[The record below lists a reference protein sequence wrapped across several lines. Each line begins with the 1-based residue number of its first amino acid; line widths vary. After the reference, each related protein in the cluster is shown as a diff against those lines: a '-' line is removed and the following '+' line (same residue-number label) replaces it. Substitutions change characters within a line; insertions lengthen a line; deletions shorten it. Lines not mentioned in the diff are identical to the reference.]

1 MHFRELTYL
10 AFLVSRQ
17 APQLLFSGGIPV
29 QLQIEYWL
37 AGKSR
42 TDQWMRLMKAMESE
56 TPCCE
61 RPQASG
67 IGTRAVE
74 ALAAEVFATEL
85 LSRVW
90 AAFCCGLD
98 QLGHSPQVEP
108 LAHSVLMG
116 HLQAVDRAKRL
127 VNQYSQNGSRLSP
140 LLQQLPAIVAGWTD
154 QLVGWMSSWVP
165 VAQYAADPDRAAE
178 FASEWRTQGTH
189 SPLVWKLLRS
199 LMDNRLA
206 ALPDGPLG
214 TREFNL
220 RLGMAVLGCLPR
232 DAIVGSEFASFLYPY
247 WVSRLAEHAQSLVD
261 HAVDMESR

>member
-29 QLQIEYWL
+29 DLQIEYWL
-37 AGKSR
+37 AGKTR

-56 TPCCE
+56 TPDCE
-61 RPQASG
+61 RPRGLAE
-67 IGTRAVE
+67 GTRAVE

-116 HLQAVDRAKRL
+116 HLQAVDRVKRL
-127 VNQYSQNGSRLSP
+127 VSDYSQNGSRLSP
-140 LLQQLPAIVAGWTD
+140 LVQQLPGIVAGWTD
-154 QLVGWMSSWVP
+154 QLVGWISSWVP

-206 ALPDGPLG
+206 TLPNGPLG
-214 TREFNL
+214 TRDSNL

-232 DAIVGSEFASFLYPY
+232 EVIVESEFASFLYPY
-247 WVSRLAEHAQSLVD
+247 WVSRLADHTQSLVD
-261 HAVDMESR
+261 HAVDKEY